1 MPLFGSLWTRW
12 KTEFILIK
20 CDALTF
26 MSSTIWNRLASNGVE
41 LVVEMIDSMLYQKP
55 FPRVL
60 CWRALLFLSNPRN
73 LAIAYS
79 VETVDARGQRLRKSL
94 IEYPQR
100 PTNNCLLILMFALD
114 AHLHLKIQSN
124 SLACPL
130 PIINLRWMYKT
141 RLGTSHQQRHIRMQP
156 SHNSAQR
163 VQTGWN

>member
-1 MPLFGSLWTRW
+1 MHWRSCHLRFETGLHPTELSWLLRW
-12 KTEFILIK
+12 LTQCCIK
-20 CDALTF
+20 NHFRGYCVGELSF
-26 MSSTIWNRLASNGVE
+26 SSPIPETW
-41 LVVEMIDSMLYQKP
+41 
-55 FPRVL
+55 
-60 CWRALLFLSNPRN
+60 LLHTVKRH
-73 LAIAYS
+73 
-79 VETVDARGQRLRKSL
+79 VDARGQRLRKSL

-124 SLACPL
+124 SFACPL